1 MQSEIP
7 PLEQPYAAIA
17 SRLAIEG
24 VPIRAI
30 ARALARSSEDVRD
43 TLRYHLDIGI
53 ITEMTKEDW
62 APAGR
67 RADRLPSFLKH
78 EAEPSLVL
86 GLQHLFKLTPL
97 EASFMLVFLKRDEVD
112 KGTLHYVIET
122 QRALRK
128 SRPDATETT
137 DPKMVDVIICKLR
150 GKFKPHKIIIHTLW
164 GAGYYLDDTSR
175 SIIEELLGQRSAT
188 GDAAAATGLSYSG

>member
-43 TLRYHLDIGI
+43 TLRYHLDIGT

-175 SIIEELLGQRSAT
+175 SII
-188 GDAAAATGLSYSG
+188 